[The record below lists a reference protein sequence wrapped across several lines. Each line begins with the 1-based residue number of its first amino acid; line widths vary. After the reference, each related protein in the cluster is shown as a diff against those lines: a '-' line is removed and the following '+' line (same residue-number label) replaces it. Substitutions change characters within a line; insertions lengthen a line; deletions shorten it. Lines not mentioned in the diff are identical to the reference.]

1 MLLLVEYLTHISDL
15 SFIVFN
21 NNQQCI
27 LIKNV
32 LIAFQLEL
40 LIAQLAQL
48 LNVWYSLQS
57 LLVLNFWKARQ
68 LILDHFVCPKRQEI
82 VVTGV
87 RTTLHFVLI

>member
-1 MLLLVEYLTHISDL
+1 M
-15 SFIVFN
+15 FN

-68 LILDHFVCPKRQEI
+68 LILDHFLCLKRQEI

-87 RTTLHFVLI
+87 STTLHFVLI